1 MTVAQLRK
9 QLQGLPARAV
19 IVLAVEVDSKDDSE
33 SSDDDHYAIE
43 RPAARVTLRP
53 DLKVQIGDDQN

>member
-9 QLQGLPARAV
+9 QLHGLPARAV
-19 IVLAVEVDSKDDSE
+19 VVLALEVASKEDS
-33 SSDDDHYAIE
+33 DDHYAVE
-43 RPAARVTLRP
+43 RPAAHVTMRP

>member
-19 IVLAVEVDSKDDSE
+19 IVLACEVTSKDDT
-33 SSDDDHYAIE
+33 DDHYAVE
-43 RPAARVTLRP
+43 RPAAHVTLRP